1 MKKQINLPM
10 PALTALRKLGQ
21 DISDARRRRR
31 ITVELMIERANIAKN
46 TLIRIEKGDPSVSMG
61 QYASVLFV
69 LGMTERLGDLVDS
82 VHDLTGRQLEEEN
95 LLRRILDYPKNKLKL
110 LLQRFHMLF
119 RTGKRLLLITD

>member
-10 PALTALRKLGQ
+10 PVMKALRKLGQ
-21 DISDARRRRR
+21 DVSDARRRRR
-31 ITVELMIERANIAKN
+31 ITIELMIERADISKN

-61 QYASVLFV
+61 RYASVLFV

-95 LLRRILDYPKNKLKL
+95 LPKRVHLPKNGDD
-110 LLQRFHMLF
+110 Q
-119 RTGKRLLLITD
+119 